1 MAAAAK
7 SGSWTLSV
15 DFGTSFT
22 VAATAGPDRTELVF
36 FWSGRAPVMPSGVFA
51 QADGS
56 LFTGTDA
63 ISLRQI
69 DPDRYVDT
77 PKRLLGTGARTILLP
92 DGPLPVARV
101 VSAVIR
107 DAAAEAISR
116 HGGTGPAGTV
126 LTHPASWDE
135 ELQHTLRGAATEAGL
150 SNVRVL
156 AEPVAAALH
165 LGRGRHQ
172 PGEHIAVYDLGGGT
186 LDVAV
191 LRQTAQG
198 FQVVATG
205 GRTDIGGEWFDEWLR
220 GRLNA
225 GPLSQVDAWRRLAGP
240 PPDKDRDFDAYLDWR
255 GKQEQLKA
263 TIRLTKEQLST
274 KNSWPMHI
282 PGYREGWPVS
292 LETLEDVLREP
303 LEQTADVLT
312 ATIAAAG
319 LDPDQLS
326 AVYLVG
332 GASRTPLVTELLSEK
347 FPGKVKPQGDD
358 PQTVVALGAAAGY
371 QDAIDPD
378 HPAKTTTGEIDTGT
392 AEFRDGVRGAAEK
405 TPALQAAAVTGQPP
419 QLTAQLLHEINLPEE
434 AKELFFAA
442 DLSRALAN
450 HSREG
455 DWRAQY
461 LTIIDL
467 PNGQQRRIRRV
478 FHDEAG
484 AALSP
489 DGLLVAVGNG
499 RTTYITD
506 AATGQRLRKLTSH
519 AAGDT
524 LAQSVG
530 SLRFSDDGRRLVGY
544 RNKTC
549 YVWNTATAETLC
561 RVNVGSVHLGS
572 PLSPDGRWL
581 ASFEQYEQGTFRVWD
596 VATGRQRRQFQ
607 GVGNNALAYNGRI
620 FVTRVKA
627 DLTVRAWDADTGRQL
642 FATSWP
648 DEGRQLPGAVLG
660 PGGHR
665 LAVYGSG
672 GAAIIIVDVASGE
685 LVCRLSHPLRQ
696 KIFRPHVLF
705 SPSGSRLATNGGG
718 TLNIWDVAT
727 GQLIIRIPRDLLWI
741 RFGPEDDSLATATRR
756 DLQLWRLTGGPD

>member
-22 VAATAGPDRTELVF
+22 VAATAGADRAELVF
-36 FWSGRAPVMPSGVFA
+36 FGSGRAPVMPSGVFA

-92 DGPLPVARV
+92 DGPLPVARA

-135 ELQHTLRGAATEAGL
+135 ELQHTLRDAATEAGL

-205 GRTDIGGEWFDEWLR
+205 GRTGIGGEWFDEWLR
-220 GRLNA
+220 ERLNA

-240 PPDKDRDFDAYLDWR
+240 APDQDRDFDAYLDWR

-263 TIRLTKEQLST
+263 SIRLTKEQLST

-378 HPAKTTTGEIDTGT
+378 HSTHTTSHDRHAGT
-392 AEFRDGVRGAAEK
+392 RILDRAPEAPPEARPRE
-405 TPALQAAAVTGQPP
+405 AAASTGQPP
-419 QLTAQLLHEINLPEE
+419 QLRAQLLREINVPQ
-434 AKELFFAA
+434 ANAMFFAA
-442 DLSRALAN
+442 DLSRALVTN
-450 HSREG
+450 IREK
-455 DWRAQY
+455 DWHADH
-461 LTIIDL
+461 LTIVDL
-467 PNGQQRRIRRV
+467 PSGQQRRIRRV

-484 AALSP
+484 VALSP

-506 AATGQRLRKLTSH
+506 AATGQRLRKVTSH
-519 AAGDT
+519 AAGDA
-524 LAQSVG
+524 LNHSVG
-530 SLRFSDDGRRLVGY
+530 ALHFSDDGRRLVGH
-544 RNKTC
+544 RNKTW
-549 YVWNTATAETLC
+549 YVWDTATAATLC
-561 RVNVGSVHLGS
+561 RVNLKSVLPGS
-572 PLSPDGRWL
+572 PLSPDGRRL
-581 ASFEQYEQGTFRVWD
+581 ASFEQYEQGTLKVWE
-596 VATGRQRRQFQ
+596 VATGRQLRLFQ
-607 GVGNNALAYNGRI
+607 GLGDNALAYDGRI
-620 FVTRVKA
+620 FATWVKA
-627 DLTVRAWDADTGRQL
+627 DSTVRAWDADTGRQL
-642 FATSWP
+642 LATSWP
-648 DEGRQLPGAVLG
+648 VDGRQVPRAVLG

-665 LAVYGSG
+665 LAVYNSDR
-672 GAAIIIVDVASGE
+672 AAIVVDIASGE
-685 LVCRLSHPLRQ
+685 LVCRLSHPLRPKSYLSQ
-696 KIFRPHVLF
+696 VAF
-705 SPSGSRLATNGGG
+705 SPSGGRLAT
-718 TLNIWDVAT
+718 LRDKASDIWDAAT
-727 GQLIIRIPRDLLWI
+727 GELIVRIPHGDPLWM
-741 RFGPEDDSLATATRR
+741 RFGPDDDSLATSTRR
-756 DLQLWRLTGGPD
+756 SLMLWRLAG